1 MSFDTSHISVTYFS
15 CCYVHKSDKPAT
27 MISRS
32 IQKYNIWS
40 FNCFYYLFT
49 VMSFQGHVNC
59 KVKVYVDQL
68 LASFTFTLFKRT
80 YILPFNLRKLE
91 EQFKTH
97 SFSMGVEKILNH
109 YDLKPDGCATA
120 WKKIIAF
127 TRHLKHNVCFF
138 FVFFGHN

>member
-1 MSFDTSHISVTYFS
+1 MSFDTTHISVTYFS

-40 FNCFYYLFT
+40 FNFFYYLFT

-68 LASFTFTLFKRT
+68 LVSFTFTLFKRT
-80 YILPFNLRKLE
+80 SILPFNLRKLE

-97 SFSMGVEKILNH
+97 SFSTGVEKNTISLWFKTWWLCNC
-109 YDLKPDGCATA
+109 LE
-120 WKKIIAF
+120 KITVF

-138 FVFFGHN
+138 GHN